1 MSKDDHP
8 AFFGKDAS
16 NLPKQPKQPQL
27 FEFLNEANELIRL
40 TAQELEQIHIDLA
53 FLDIM
58 VREFGQ

>member
-16 NLPKQPKQPQL
+16 NLPKPEQPQL

-40 TAQELEQIHIDLA
+40 TAQELEQIHIDLM

-58 VREFGQ
+58 VREFGRG